1 MRSTRGSV
9 PVFLGLFLISMSV
22 AATARADDISGV
34 ISATRTITRDSQ
46 LVGNVTCTVTGAACI
61 AIAAPGITL
70 DLGGFSITGQGD
82 AATGC
87 GGGQTAGEAGILIAG
102 PRGVVVRGPGII
114 QRFRGHGV
122 QISGGSTRVLV
133 TQVTASTNCLS
144 GIFITGATANDVG
157 IASRSATGTTP
168 TRAEAYDCPAPLEA
182 TGSVGTG

>member
-1 MRSTRGSV
+1 MRSTPESV
-9 PVFLGLFLISMSV
+9 RVFLGLFLISMSV

-70 DLGGFSITGQGD
+70 DLGGFTITGQGD

-144 GIFITGATANDVG
+144 GIFITGATANDVEDSVSVRNGNNTNPCGG
-157 IASRSATGTTP
+157 I
-168 TRAEAYDCPAPLEA
+168 
-182 TGSVGTG
+182 